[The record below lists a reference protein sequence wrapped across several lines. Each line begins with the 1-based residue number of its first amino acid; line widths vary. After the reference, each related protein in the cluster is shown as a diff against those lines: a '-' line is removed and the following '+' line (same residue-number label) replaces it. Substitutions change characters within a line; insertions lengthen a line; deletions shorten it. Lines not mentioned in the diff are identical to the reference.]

1 MKNID
6 SYSHVRGESIY
17 IDDMPNLHG
26 TVYGVPFSSAIA
38 HGEIKDLDFTEA
50 LESEGVVSILIAK
63 DIPGKNIIGRIIP
76 DEELLSSR
84 DLHFVGQPIAL
95 ILAKDEF
102 LARKARK
109 KIKIS
114 YLEKIPIIDPR
125 EAYKQN
131 QLIIPPRTFE
141 IGDIDQSWDQCDVIV
156 GGTADTGA
164 QEHLYIEGQAA
175 YAYIDEKNHVKLYS
189 STQGPTAVQKSTA
202 DILGIPMNQVE
213 VDVKR
218 LGGAFG
224 GKEDQA
230 TQWACLAALGAWIS
244 RKPVKI
250 ILHRLDDMYMTG
262 KRHPYS
268 SDYKIGATYEGKIIA
283 FEATYYQNAGAACD
297 LSPAVL
303 ERTLFH
309 ANNSY
314 YLPNFRGTAISCK
327 TNLPPN
333 TAFRG
338 FGGPQGMF
346 VIEAALSHLAEK
358 LGKEKIDIQRLNLL
372 KSGDSFHYGQIAEK
386 ANAITTWDEAEVKF
400 DLSVLRENVK
410 EFNKSHTHIKKGLAI
425 MPICFGISFSKTS
438 MNQAGSL
445 VHIYFDGS
453 VGISTAAV
461 EMGQGVNTR
470 LAQVPV
476 EVFSIDPSRVKIE
489 STNTTRVAN
498 TSPSAASSTHD
509 LNGKATQL
517 ACEILLIRLKQ
528 LSLKL
533 LNLNSEDIDKIEIKD
548 ELVYFKNNK
557 TDITWEK
564 LTHEAFEN
572 RIDLSEHGFYK
583 TPIIQFDNVIEKG
596 HPFAYH
602 TYGTAIIEITLDCIR
617 GVYVV
622 DSVKAVHDSGKIL
635 NEIIDIG
642 QLEGGI
648 VQGIGWMTSEEI
660 VYDEKGRLHSNAL
673 STYKIPDFNAAP
685 KEIIGYFLEN
695 QENKYGLFKS
705 KAIGEPPL
713 MYGIGVYFA
722 IREAIKSFNPLS
734 LIDFKA
740 PLTHEKALLGLY
752 SKRIIESVARTSAEK
767 IIN

>member
-6 SYSHVRGESIY
+6 SYSHVRGTSTY
-17 IDDMPNLHG
+17 VDDMPNLQG
-26 TVYGVPFSSAIA
+26 TVYAVPFASEIA
-38 HGEIKDLDFTEA
+38 HGEFKDLDISEA
-50 LESEGVVSILIAK
+50 SESEGVLSIIVAK

-76 DEELLSSR
+76 DEELLAER
-84 DLHFVGQPIAL
+84 EVHFVGQPIAL
-95 ILAKDEF
+95 ILATTEYH
-102 LARKARK
+102 ARKARK

-114 YLEKIPIIDPR
+114 YNEKTPITDPR
-125 EAYKQN
+125 IAYEQN

-141 IGDIDQSWDQCDVIV
+141 IGDIDSVWDQCDVIV
-156 GGTADTGA
+156 EGQADSGG
-164 QEHLYIEGQAA
+164 QEHLYIETQAA
-175 YAYIDEKNHVKLYS
+175 YAYINEKDHVKLFS
-189 STQGPTAVQKSTA
+189 STQGPTALQSSAA
-202 DILGIPMNQVE
+202 DIIGIPMNQVE

-218 LGGAFG
+218 IGGGFG
-224 GKEDQA
+224 GKED
-230 TQWACLAALGAWIS
+230 TPTIWGCLAALGAWVS
-244 RKPVKI
+244 RKPVKL
-250 ILHRLDDMYMTG
+250 ILHRLDDMKMTG

-268 SDYKIGATYEGKIIA
+268 SDYRIGSTKEGKILA

-297 LSPAVL
+297 LSPAIL

-309 ANNSY
+309 ANNAY
-314 YLPNFRGTAISCK
+314 FLPNYRGTAISCK

-346 VIEAALSHLAEK
+346 VIESAISHLAEK
-358 LGKEKIDIQRLNLL
+358 LELEKIDIQQLNLL
-372 KSGDSFHYGQIAEK
+372 KSGDSFHYGQIAEN
-386 ANAITTWDEAEVKF
+386 ANAITTWNQMDNKF
-400 DLSVLRENVK
+400 NLQEIRKNVK
-410 EFNKSHTHIKKGLAI
+410 EFNELNLLKKKGLAV
-425 MPICFGISFSKTS
+425 MPICFGISFTKTS

-470 LAQVPV
+470 ITQVPV
-476 EVFSIDPSRVKIE
+476 EIFSIDASRVRIE
-489 STNTTRVAN
+489 STNTSRVAN

-517 ACEILLIRLKQ
+517 ACEALLNRLKQ
-528 LSLKL
+528 LSTKI
-533 LNLNSEDIDKIEIKD
+533 LNLDPANIENIKLKD
-548 ELVYFKNNK
+548 EYVCYNDKK

-564 LTHEAFEN
+564 LVYEAFEN
-572 RIDLSEHGFYK
+572 RIDLSEHGFYI
-583 TPIIQFDNVIEKG
+583 TPEIHFDTNKEKG

-602 TYGTAIIEITLDCIR
+602 TYGTAAIEITLDTVR
-617 GVYVV
+617 GVYII
-622 DSVKAVHDSGKIL
+622 DSVKVVHDSGKIL
-635 NEIIDIG
+635 NEIIDTG

-660 VYDEKGRLHSNAL
+660 SYDDKGRLLSNAL
-673 STYKIPDFNAAP
+673 STYKVPDYNAAP
-685 KEIIGYFLEN
+685 KKIIGHFLEN

-722 IREAIKSFNPLS
+722 IREAIKSFNPS
-734 LIDFKA
+734 STIGFDS

-752 SKRIIESVARTSAEK
+752 SQLSLGGVTELNPDIERT
-767 IIN
+767 

>member
-1 MKNID
+1 
-6 SYSHVRGESIY
+6 RGTSIY
-17 IDDMPNLHG
+17 VDDMPNLHN
-26 TVYGVPFSSAIA
+26 TVYGVPFASSIA
-38 HGEIKDLDFTEA
+38 HGSIENLDTSSA
-50 LESEGVVSILIAK
+50 LKSEGVVAIITAN

-76 DEELLSSR
+76 DEELLSSKEI
-84 DLHFVGQPIAL
+84 HFIGQPIAL
-95 ILAKDEF
+95 VLAKDEF
-102 LARKARK
+102 HARKARE
-109 KIKIS
+109 KIKIT
-114 YLEKIPIIDPR
+114 YAEKIPVTDPR
-125 EAYKQN
+125 EAYEQD
-131 QLIIPPRTFE
+131 LTIIPPRTFE
-141 IGDIDQSWDQCDVIV
+141 IGDINGSWANCEVVVEGIANS
-156 GGTADTGA
+156 GG

-175 YAYIDEKNHVKLYS
+175 YSFIDEKNHVKIYS
-189 STQGPTAVQKSTA
+189 STQGPTAVQNSTA
-202 DILGIPMNQVE
+202 DILGIPMSHVE

-244 RKPVKI
+244 KKPVKV
-250 ILHRLDDMYMTG
+250 ILHRIDDMQMTG

-268 SDYKIGATYEGKIIA
+268 SDYKIGTTKDGKILA

-297 LSPAVL
+297 LSPAIL

-314 YLPNFRGTAISCK
+314 YLPNVKVTAISCK

-338 FGGPQGMF
+338 FGGPQGMY
-346 VIEAALSHLAEK
+346 VIESAIAHIAEK
-358 LGKEKIDIQRLNLL
+358 LGKDKIEIQRLNLL
-372 KSGDSFHYGQIAEK
+372 KPGDKFHYGQIAENP
-386 ANAITTWDEAEVKF
+386 NAVTTWDQADKKF
-400 DLSVLRENVK
+400 DLPNLRKTVK
-410 EFNKSHTHIKKGLAI
+410 EFNERNKKLKKGLAV
-425 MPICFGISFSKTS
+425 MPICFGISFTKTS
-438 MNQAGSL
+438 MNQAGAL

-453 VGISTAAV
+453 IGISTAAV

-470 LAQVPV
+470 ILQVPAK
-476 EVFSIDPSRVKIE
+476 VFSINPNRVRIE

-509 LNGKATQL
+509 LNGKATQI
-517 ACEILLIRLKQ
+517 ACEALLHR
-528 LSLKL
+528 LKL
-533 LNLNSEDIDKIEIKD
+533 LSLQLLNESPDQVD
-548 ELVYFKNNK
+548 EVELRDEYVYYRNNK
-557 TDITWEK
+557 TEITWEK

-572 RIDLSEHGFYK
+572 RVDLSEHGFYI
-583 TPIIQFDNVIEKG
+583 TPEIHFDTKIEKG

-617 GVYVV
+617 GIYEI

-648 VQGIGWMTSEEI
+648 VQGIGWMTSEE
-660 VYDEKGRLHSNAL
+660 VLYDDKGRLLSNTL
-673 STYKIPDFNAAP
+673 STYKVPDYNSAP
-685 KEIIGYFLEN
+685 KKIIGHFLEN

-722 IREAIKSFNPLS
+722 IREAIKAFNPS
-734 LIDFKA
+734 STIGFDT
-740 PLTHEKALLGLY
+740 PLTHEKALFGLY
-752 SKRIIESVARTSAEK
+752 SKLILETTAEVNPEK
-767 IIN
+767 IRK